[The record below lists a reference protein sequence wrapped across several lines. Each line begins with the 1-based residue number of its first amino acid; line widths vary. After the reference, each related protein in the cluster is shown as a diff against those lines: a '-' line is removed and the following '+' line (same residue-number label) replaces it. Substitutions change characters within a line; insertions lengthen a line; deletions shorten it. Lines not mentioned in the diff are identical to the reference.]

1 MVISYPY
8 LELATYAQFP
18 NNPIVTSNNTKHDSH
33 LIQSLQHKRH
43 KNKLIQSH
51 DLPVCN
57 SVRTNDAFLNN
68 YSSLSLPF
76 FFFLCLASVML
87 TWFHFSKLKIKTY
100 SPQ

>member
-8 LELATYAQFP
+8 LERATYAQFP
-18 NNPIVTSNNTKHDSH
+18 NNPIVISNNTKHDSH

-43 KNKLIQSH
+43 KNKLILSH

-76 FFFLCLASVML
+76 FSFYALLLLCLPGSI
-87 TWFHFSKLKIKTY
+87 FRN
-100 SPQ
+100 